1 MADALMF
8 MTAKN
13 LADRWAV
20 SEQQIRAMA
29 AAQEIPAMKVGK
41 MWRFPVERIAAWER
55 ANIR

>member
-1 MADALMF
+1 

-13 LADRWAV
+13 LADRWVV
-20 SEQQIRAMA
+20 SEQQVRAMA

-55 ANIR
+55 ANTR